1 MPNEGLRAAR
11 EVLCAWELEVGEIR
25 LVSVTENIAF
35 RVDDR
40 AGGRYV
46 LRLHRPWYHD
56 LGELISEQTW
66 TAALR
71 EAGVDVPVPVMTRN
85 GEPYAPVEVAG
96 ERRYAGLLQWVDGP
110 TMHDV
115 MRQNDDSVFVGQCFA
130 QLGEIMASIH
140 NQSAAW
146 TIPTGFRRQR
156 LDADGLMGE
165 QPLWGRFWESPHLDA
180 GERTRLAALRETIH
194 GILAAYGTD
203 NRTFGLIHADLHPN
217 NVIETGEALHV
228 IDFDDAGFGWHA
240 YDFAVALSHFQHD
253 HRVDEFT
260 RAMIDG
266 YRQHRAVTD
275 ETVAR
280 IPLFLLV
287 RNLASIGWIA
297 ARPELDHGDRTA
309 WLMRL
314 VEDSADE
321 VLAAAMAS

>member
-1 MPNEGLRAAR
+1 MSDERLRAAR
-11 EVLCAWELEVGEIR
+11 AVLRAWNLEVEDIH

-56 LGELISEQTW
+56 LDELISEQTW

-71 EAGVDVPVPVMTRN
+71 AAGVDVPVPVMTRD
-85 GEPYAPVEVAG
+85 GEGYASVEVAA
-96 ERRYAGLLQWVDGP
+96 ERRHAGLLEWVDGP
-110 TMHDV
+110 TMHQV
-115 MRQNDDSVFVGQCFA
+115 MRQNDDPAFARQCFA

-146 TIPTGFRRQR
+146 TIPPGFRRQR

-165 QPLWGRFWESPHLDA
+165 QPFWGRFWESPHLQAD
-180 GERTRLAALRETIH
+180 ERPRLAALRETIH
-194 GILAAYGTD
+194 GILADYGTEPG
-203 NRTFGLIHADLHPN
+203 TFGLIHADLHPN
-217 NVIETGEALHV
+217 NVIDNGEALHV

-240 YDFAVALSHFQHD
+240 YEFAVALSHFHHD
-253 HRVDEFT
+253 HRLEAFCG
-260 RAMIDG
+260 AMIDG
-266 YRQHRAVTD
+266 YRRHRAVDD

-287 RNLASIGWIA
+287 RSLASIGWTA
-297 ARPELDHGDRTA
+297 ARPELDHGDWTR
-309 WLMRL
+309 RL
-314 VEDSADE
+314 VQRVDESADE
-321 VLAAAMAS
+321 VLARYR